1 MVIVLAFAAALC
13 YALGFVMQYHEAHGA
28 PERLFLSPRLLL
40 ELCHHK
46 IWVLGIVVML
56 VGAGFQTWA
65 LDSGSLAVVE
75 PILTTSLLFAL
86 LLSAAWRHERLQR
99 REWLGALL
107 ISAGLGVLLGVGS
120 PTIGNSDMAGYQWLL
135 VVATTCGSAL
145 VMVRAGRNTS
155 NPSTRAALVGAAA
168 GVLFGLQD
176 VLTHYCLHLMSTD
189 PSALLVSWQAYLL
202 VVSGIYGL
210 VLAQSAY
217 EAGPLPAGLP
227 PIAVGEPLVGMLI
240 GLFALNEQLDA
251 STAALVVESAGAA
264 VMIAGTWLLG
274 RSPLVCGGRHPSR
287 LAVAEAMAEAMPRRV
302 PVTSQVG

>member
-1 MVIVLAFAAALC
+1 MVIVLAFAASLC
-13 YALGFVMQYHEAHGA
+13 YAVGFVMQYHEAHEA
-28 PERLFLSPRLLL
+28 PQRLFLSPRLLL

-46 IWVLGIVVML
+46 IWVIGILVMV
-56 VGAGFQTWA
+56 VGAGFQAWA

-120 PTIGNSDMAGYQWLL
+120 PTIGNADMAGYQWLL
-135 VVATTCGSAL
+135 VAVPTCGAAL
-145 VMVRAGRNTS
+145 VMVRAGRNSS
-155 NPSTRAALVGAAA
+155 NPSTRAALVGGAA

-176 VLTHYCLHLMSTD
+176 VLTHYCLHLLSTN
-189 PSALLVSWQAYLL
+189 PSGLLLSWQAYLL
-202 VVSGIYGL
+202 VGSGIYGL

-240 GLFALNEQLDA
+240 GMFALNEQLDA
-251 STAALVVESAGAA
+251 STAALAVESAGAA

-287 LAVAEAMAEAMPRRV
+287 QAVTDALAEAMPRRI

>member
-1 MVIVLAFAAALC
+1 MVIVLAFAASLC
-13 YALGFVMQYHEAHGA
+13 YAVGFVMQYHEAHEA
-28 PERLFLSPRLLL
+28 PQRLFLSPRLLL

-46 IWVLGIVVML
+46 IWVVGIVVM
-56 VGAGFQTWA
+56 VIGAGFQAWA

-120 PTIGNSDMAGYQWLL
+120 PTIGNATMAGYQWLL
-135 VVATTCGSAL
+135 VAVPTCVAAL
-145 VMVRAGRNTS
+145 VMVRAGRNSS
-155 NPSTRAALVGAAA
+155 NPSTRAALVGGAA

-176 VLTHYCLHLMSTD
+176 VLTHYCLHLLSTN
-189 PSALLVSWQAYLL
+189 PSGLLLSWQAYLL
-202 VVSGIYGL
+202 VISGVYGL

-251 STAALVVESAGAA
+251 STAALAVESAGAA

-274 RSPLVCGGRHPSR
+274 RSPLVCGARHPSR
-287 LAVAEAMAEAMPRRV
+287 QAVADALAEAMPRRV

>member
-1 MVIVLAFAAALC
+1 MVIVLAFAASLC
-13 YALGFVMQYHEAHGA
+13 YAVGFVMQYHEAHEA
-28 PERLFLSPRLLL
+28 PQRLFLSPRLLI

-46 IWVLGIVVML
+46 IWVLGIAVML

-120 PTIGNSDMAGYQWLL
+120 PTIGNSGMASYQWLL
-135 VVATTCGSAL
+135 VVVTTCGGVL
-145 VMVRAGRNTS
+145 LMVRAGRS
-155 NPSTRAALVGAAA
+155 AANPSTRAALVGGAA
-168 GVLFGLQD
+168 GIAFGLQD

-189 PSALLVSWQAYLL
+189 PTALLWSWQAYLL
-202 VVSGIYGL
+202 VISGIYGL

-227 PIAVGEPLVGMLI
+227 PIAVGEPVVGMLI

-251 STAALVVESAGAA
+251 STGALIVESAGAA
-264 VMIAGTWLLG
+264 VMIVGTWLLG

-287 LAVAEAMAEAMPRRV
+287 LLAAEAALRPKIPA
-302 PVTSQVG
+302 TSQVG

>member
-1 MVIVLAFAAALC
+1 MVIVLAFAASLC
-13 YALGFVMQYHEAHGA
+13 YAVGFVMQYHEAHAA

-46 IWVLGIVVML
+46 IWVLGIAVMFL
-56 VGAGFQTWA
+56 GAGFQAWA

-120 PTIGNSDMAGYQWLL
+120 PTVGNADMAGYQWLL
-135 VVATTCGSAL
+135 VTATTCGAAL
-145 VMVRAGRNTS
+145 VMVRAGRNS
-155 NPSTRAALVGAAA
+155 SRPSTRAALVGGAA
-168 GVLFGLQD
+168 GILFGLQD
-176 VLTHYCLHLMSTD
+176 VLTHYCLRLLSND
-189 PSALLVSWQAYLL
+189 PVALLTSWQAYLL
-202 VVSGIYGL
+202 VISGIYGL

-251 STAALVVESAGAA
+251 STAALAVESAGAA
-264 VMIAGTWLLG
+264 VMILGTWLLG

-287 LAVAEAMAEAMPRRV
+287 LRLLEPAARRTAAA
-302 PVTSQVG
+302 TSQVG